1 MRIVDGW
8 EDLNIDSKFAK
19 YRGKNYRRVLAVGDI
34 HGQFDKLISL
44 FKKVEVKRNDLV
56 IFLGDYI
63 KSYEDGGD
71 LETLQWLMSENRREN
86 FIMLLG
92 NTELN
97 FMWDCFDEGG
107 NLLTKQKKLKKW
119 SVARKLREDLEL
131 AGKIYRFLLSLRLS
145 FKLTVGEKVFV
156 FSHAGFE
163 SKLGNFN
170 KIDDNNFF
178 VKGHA
183 PVQKV
188 FGKRFSTPKIKGGN
202 VLFVDTGA
210 KQINGRISCVDILS
224 GEFWQSPITWR

>member
-1 MRIVDGW
+1 MGIVKGW
-8 EDLNIDSKFAK
+8 QDLKIENQFVK

-34 HGQFDKLISL
+34 HGQFEKLTSL
-44 FKKVEVKRNDLV
+44 FKKISVTNNDLV

-63 KSYEDGGD
+63 KSDEGKD
-71 LETLQWLMSENRREN
+71 LETLQWLIEKNRREN

-107 NLLTKQKKLKKW
+107 NFLIQQKKLKKW
-119 SVARKLREDLEL
+119 RIVEDLKGNVKL
-131 AGKIYRFLLSLRLS
+131 AEKIYNFLLSLRLS
-145 FKLTVGEKVFV
+145 FKLTIGEKIFV

-163 SKLGNFN
+163 SKLGNFDRN
-170 KIDDNNFF
+170 FVNCFF

-188 FGKRFSTPKIKGGN
+188 FGRRITTPTIKGNN
-202 VLFVDTGA
+202 VLFLDTGA
-210 KQINGRISCVDILS
+210 KQTNGRISCVNILT
-224 GEFWQSPITWR
+224 GEFWQSAIIWK